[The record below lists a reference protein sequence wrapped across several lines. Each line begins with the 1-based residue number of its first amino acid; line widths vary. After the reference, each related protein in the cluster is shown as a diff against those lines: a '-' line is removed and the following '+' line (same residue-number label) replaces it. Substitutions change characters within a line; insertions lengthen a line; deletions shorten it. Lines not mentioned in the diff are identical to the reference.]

1 MPRRSRGCQAC
12 RQRRI
17 GCDGQFPVCHNCQ
30 QWNRQC
36 SGPITSVI
44 IIDQTAKTTKK
55 HSQPRHPF
63 TRSQTGPLS
72 NLRVSNSAV
81 EAVAFQ
87 AGFFAFATPDARA
100 SVKSFLEELQKTR
113 LQETAPTLDLAVQA
127 VGLAFRAT
135 VSRNKSAA
143 EKATELYIKTL
154 RGHSRAVA
162 ASSRSIVPNVCTS
175 VMLSFFEAIQPTILM
190 SDAYGMHLSG
200 AWRML
205 IAAGDIS
212 TQPLLWQA
220 ANHCLCQQLLAML
233 MSPRSYLSNAS
244 DTWPVFEHLCSQY
257 TAAADFVFDRLLV
270 ELYVLA
276 DFYIRKSYQHKSARY
291 PKDAPSKLD
300 NLWKEFQ
307 EVQKSLTDEQKDS
320 FKGVMTLT
328 LSYFACSWILIALLH
343 TETHTLQSEIDL
355 RQGCEMVLN
364 CVKLLKE
371 RKSTCVHVRLFFPL
385 VIVQLYSPIEDY
397 RTQAKDYIETWLR
410 KAVYNGL
417 GAPNAIQITTTEV

>member
-12 RQRRI
+12 QQRRI
-17 GCDGQFPVCHNCQ
+17 GCDGQYPVCHNCH

-55 HSQPRHPF
+55 HSQSRHPSAQ
-63 TRSQTGPLS
+63 SQTGPLS

-87 AGFFAFATPDARA
+87 AQFFAFAIPDARA
-100 SVKSFLEELQKTR
+100 SVKSFLEELQNAR
-113 LQETAPTLDLAVQA
+113 LQETAPTLDLAVRA
-127 VGLAFRAT
+127 VGLAFCAT
-135 VSRNKSAA
+135 VSRNKPASQ
-143 EKATELYIKTL
+143 KATELYIHTL

-162 ASSRSIVPNVCTS
+162 ANSTSLVPTVCTS
-175 VMLSFFEAIQPTILM
+175 VMLSFFEAIQPTNM
-190 SDAYGMHLSG
+190 TSDA
-200 AWRML
+200 
-205 IAAGDIS
+205 
-212 TQPLLWQA
+212 
-220 ANHCLCQQLLAML
+220 
-233 MSPRSYLSNAS
+233 SYLFTAS
-244 DTWPVFEHLCSQY
+244 DTWPVFEHLRSQY
-257 TAAADFVFDRLLV
+257 IAAADFVFDRLLV
-270 ELYVLA
+270 ELYILT
-276 DFYIRKSYQHKSARY
+276 DFYIRKPYQHESSHF
-291 PKDAPSKLD
+291 PKDAPSRLD

-307 EVQKSLTDEQKDS
+307 DVQRSLTDEQKDS

-371 RKSTCVHVRLFFPL
+371 RKSTCVHFRLFFPL
-385 VIVQLYSPIEDY
+385 VLVQLYSPIEDY
-397 RTQAKDYIETWLR
+397 RMQAKEYIETWLR
-410 KAVYNGL
+410 QAVYVGL
-417 GAPNAIQITTTEV
+417 GAPKAIQVVTTEV

>member
-17 GCDGQFPVCHNCQ
+17 GCDGQYPVCHNCQ
-30 QWNRQC
+30 QWNREC

-55 HSQPRHPF
+55 HSRSRHKF
-63 TRSQTGPLS
+63 TQKQASPLS
-72 NLRVSNSAV
+72 HLRVSHSAV

-87 AGFFAFATPDARA
+87 AAFFAFAIPDARA

-113 LQETAPTLDLAVQA
+113 FQETAPTLDLAVRA
-127 VGLAFRAT
+127 VGLAFCAA
-135 VSRNKSAA
+135 VSRNKSVAQ
-143 EKATELYIKTL
+143 KATELYIQTL
-154 RGHSRAVA
+154 RRHSRAVA
-162 ASSRSIVPNVCTS
+162 ADSTSFVPNVCTS
-175 VMLSFFEAIQPTILM
+175 VMLSFFEAIQPTIM
-190 SDAYGMHLSG
+190 TSDAYGMHLSG

-205 IAAGDIS
+205 VAAGDIS

-220 ANHCLCQQLLAML
+220 ANHCLSML
-233 MSPRSYLSNAS
+233 MSPRSYLRNAS
-244 DTWPVFEHLCSQY
+244 DTWPVFEYLRSQY
-257 TAAADFVFDRLLV
+257 IAAADFVFDRLLV
-270 ELYVLA
+270 ELYILT
-276 DFYIRKSYQHKSARY
+276 DFYIKKRYQHSSARF

-300 NLWKEFQ
+300 SLWKEFQ
-307 EVQKSLTDEQKDS
+307 EVQKSLTNEQKDS

-343 TETHTLQSEIDL
+343 KETHTLQSGIDL
-355 RQGCEMVLN
+355 RRGCEMVLN

-371 RKSTCVHVRLFFPL
+371 RNSTCVHVRLFFPL
-385 VIVQLYSPIEDY
+385 VLIQLYSPIEDY
-397 RTQAKDYIETWLR
+397 RTRAKDYIETWLR

-417 GAPNAIQITTTEV
+417 GASNAIQITTTEV